1 MTRSKVAIL
10 PLFLLFV
17 VLSGSWTTCSRPA
30 AAARPLL
37 AHDDDDD
44 SRWVE
49 QAAPAGI
56 GLVAV
61 LQSVWRPWH
70 QLLPLEMKQAGL
82 SCSTWDPNNLC
93 PPPAPRGP

>member
-1 MTRSKVAIL
+1 MTRSKVVIL

-17 VLSGSWTTCSRPA
+17 ALSGSWTTCSRPA

-37 AHDDDDD
+37 AHGDNDGR
-44 SRWVE
+44 SK

-56 GLVAV
+56 GLVMV

-70 QLLPLEMKQAGL
+70 KLLPLEMKQAGP
-82 SCSTWDPNNLC
+82 SCSTWDPNNPC